1 MFQSASDQKKIEN
14 NYTIYIRY
22 YKHHKMDTLQEYM
35 KTMDIDKIIN
45 GKIDDSLRREIDD
58 IVRKNITTIDIN
70 CEQLI
75 ENLKKSG
82 IVSGKTNTIGETTPL
97 LKK

>member
-1 MFQSASDQKKIEN
+1 
-14 NYTIYIRY
+14 
-22 YKHHKMDTLQEYM
+22 MDTLQEYM